1 MKGRSIVLLFV
12 VVYWACEPISERKQP
27 VPSLYQLSQMDL
39 NLDGEKLAELYC
51 GNCHLM
57 PDPSILDKK
66 TWEESVLP
74 DMRMRMGLYLEEDI
88 GITLPK
94 DRGVPPGIYSDI
106 PLIQKDNWEKLRD
119 YYLSHAPD
127 FPLPQNEK
135 VAPEMGIS
143 GFEEIIPAF
152 DFVYPDLTTMIH
164 VDSSSRIWLGHR
176 SKKLFHLDVS
186 EKPTLLDSLNTGI
199 APVSLSLRG
208 SSFEV
213 LSMGL
218 MDPSNDSLG
227 NVVRFDPKEGEWKTE
242 IIQEKL
248 MRPVHVSWG
257 DLNGDGLQDRV
268 IAQFGNHLGKLSV
281 FFGGEG
287 EKEELVLKALPG
299 ARKTELVDWD
309 GDGDLDIIGMM
320 TQAAEGIFLWENQG
334 EGRFFERTL
343 LEFQPAFGS
352 SDFQLVDMNEDGKL
366 DLILVNGDNADQSQI
381 LKNYHGV
388 RIFKNLG
395 NNEFEESWFYP
406 MYGASGVEV
415 ADFDQDGDLDIV
427 AISFFPDKRQM
438 PKEDLIYFEN
448 KGENQFKPYLPSIQ
462 FDTNYLILSKGDVDA
477 DGDLDILVGS
487 FDFNDLY
494 KGPSEKWQPIIIL
507 RNNILN

>member
-176 SKKLFHLDVS
+176 SKK
-186 EKPTLLDSLNTGI
+186 TL
-199 APVSLSLRG
+199 
-208 SSFEV
+208 SF
-213 LSMGL
+213 GCI
-218 MDPSNDSLG
+218 
-227 NVVRFDPKEGEWKTE
+227 R
-242 IIQEKL
+242 
-248 MRPVHVSWG
+248 
-257 DLNGDGLQDRV
+257 
-268 IAQFGNHLGKLSV
+268 
-281 FFGGEG
+281 
-287 EKEELVLKALPG
+287 KAY
-299 ARKTELVDWD
+299 
-309 GDGDLDIIGMM
+309 
-320 TQAAEGIFLWENQG
+320 AA
-334 EGRFFERTL
+334 
-343 LEFQPAFGS
+343 
-352 SDFQLVDMNEDGKL
+352 
-366 DLILVNGDNADQSQI
+366 
-381 LKNYHGV
+381 
-388 RIFKNLG
+388 
-395 NNEFEESWFYP
+395 
-406 MYGASGVEV
+406 
-415 ADFDQDGDLDIV
+415 
-427 AISFFPDKRQM
+427 
-438 PKEDLIYFEN
+438 
-448 KGENQFKPYLPSIQ
+448 
-462 FDTNYLILSKGDVDA
+462 
-477 DGDLDILVGS
+477 
-487 FDFNDLY
+487 
-494 KGPSEKWQPIIIL
+494 
-507 RNNILN
+507 

>member
-1 MKGRSIVLLFV
+1 
-12 VVYWACEPISERKQP
+12 
-27 VPSLYQLSQMDL
+27 
-39 NLDGEKLAELYC
+39 
-51 GNCHLM
+51 
-57 PDPSILDKK
+57 
-66 TWEESVLP
+66 
-74 DMRMRMGLYLEEDI
+74 
-88 GITLPK
+88 
-94 DRGVPPGIYSDI
+94 
-106 PLIQKDNWEKLRD
+106 
-119 YYLSHAPD
+119 
-127 FPLPQNEK
+127 
-135 VAPEMGIS
+135 
-143 GFEEIIPAF
+143 
-152 DFVYPDLTTMIH
+152 
-164 VDSSSRIWLGHR
+164 
-176 SKKLFHLDVS
+176 
-186 EKPTLLDSLNTGI
+186 
-199 APVSLSLRG
+199 
-208 SSFEV
+208 
-213 LSMGL
+213 MGL

-427 AISFFPDKRQM
+427 AISFFS
-438 PKEDLIYFEN
+438 
-448 KGENQFKPYLPSIQ
+448 G
-462 FDTNYLILSKGDVDA
+462 
-477 DGDLDILVGS
+477 
-487 FDFNDLY
+487 
-494 KGPSEKWQPIIIL
+494 
-507 RNNILN
+507 